1 MCKRPCFGAGAQ
13 VKNPHSVPLARV
25 EEAAKLANAHDF
37 IQSFPQA
44 YHTQVAPCRLLFS
57 A

>member
-1 MCKRPCFGAGAQ
+1 MGLSVCGAGAQ

-44 YHTQVAPCRLLFS
+44 YHTQVAPC
-57 A
+57 